1 MIIKLL
7 KSAIYSSIF
16 LAICFTVTII
26 YFLNLLPNYESL
38 ENYKPNVMSRVHAAD
53 GKLIREFS
61 REYRI
66 FIPIED
72 IPENVKLAFIAAE
85 DKNFYTHYGVDL
97 MGILRAAINNTA
109 NIFTNKRPQGAST
122 ITQQVAK
129 NFFFSDEL
137 ALSRKIKEALLAIKI
152 ESALEKNRILELYLN
167 QIYLGSGAYGVGAA
181 SNRYFSKNLHELS
194 ISDSAYLAALPK
206 APNNYHPVRNYE
218 AALNR
223 RNWVLA
229 RMLKND
235 FIKQDIYELEVQK
248 PIDYNI
254 KRYASKFTSDYYLEE
269 IRRRVI
275 DLFDE
280 ADLYGGGLSIRTSL
294 DTESQSMAIKSL
306 QKGLKSYDKRHG
318 YRGVI
323 ANYDQDNWLDYA
335 KKNFKIPEDYLFARV
350 QSFAGKDVVVEID
363 NSKLKFFDDDAIISI
378 DNYRWARKYIS
389 DYYIGPK
396 INNPNDVFK
405 INDIIYISIGKE
417 NRLILEQ
424 IPKINGAIVVMDP
437 YSGRVLALS
446 GGFDFK
452 LSNFN
457 RASQAKRQPGSA
469 FKPFVYLSALENG
482 LKPNSLILDAPFV
495 VDQGEKLGKWKPEN
509 YGKKFYG
516 PTPLRK
522 GIENSR
528 NLMTI
533 RIAQYLGM
541 NKVSEIADRSG
552 IMNNMPE
559 VLSMSLGAGETTLL
573 NLTSAYSSFANGGL
587 KVEPVMIDRIQDR
600 RGKNV
605 YKFNFGKCALCQQ
618 PFLSEVP
625 NPQFKSSFKQIFDSV
640 ESFQI
645 VSMLQGAVERGTG
658 RRTKINGLEI
668 AGKTGTT
675 NSNTDAWFI
684 GFTSDIIV
692 GVYAGFDKPSSLGKT
707 ETGSSVAVPIF
718 KEFISNYY
726 LDKRNIPFKI
736 PQGIELI
743 RTDIDTGE
751 IKSNQINSK
760 TIYEAYRKNDKLLS
774 NKKTL
779 VGKDGFQIIQIDEI
793 VGSDEFVIY

>member
-16 LAICFTVTII
+16 LAICFAVTII

-61 REYRI
+61 REYRV

-97 MGILRAAINNTA
+97 MGILRAAINNTV

-248 PIDYNI
+248 PIDHNI

-318 YRGVI
+318 YRGAI

-378 DNYRWARKYIS
+378 DDYRWARKYIS

-751 IKSNQINSK
+751 IKSNEINSK
-760 TIYEAYRKNDKLLS
+760 TIYEAYRKNDKLLT

-779 VGKDGFQIIQIDEI
+779 VGKDGFQIIQIDET

>member
-16 LAICFTVTII
+16 LAICFAVTII

-61 REYRI
+61 REYRV

-167 QIYLGSGAYGVGAA
+167 QIYFGSGAYGVGAA

-323 ANYDQDNWLDYA
+323 VNYDQDNWLDYA

-363 NSKLKFFDDDAIISI
+363 NSKLKFLDNDAIISI
-378 DNYRWARKYIS
+378 DDYRWARKYIS

-405 INDIIYISIGKE
+405 INDIIYISIGKQ

-779 VGKDGFQIIQIDEI
+779 VGKDGFQIIQIDET
-793 VGSDEFVIY
+793 VGNDEFVIY

>member
-1 MIIKLL
+1 MITKLL
-7 KSAIYSSIF
+7 KAAIYSSIL
-16 LAICFTVTII
+16 LAICLTVTII

-97 MGILRAAINNTA
+97 MGIFRAAINNTA

-218 AALNR
+218 TALKR
-223 RNWVLA
+223 RNWVLV

-235 FIKQDIYELEVQK
+235 FIKQDMYELEVQK
-248 PIDYNI
+248 PIDHNI

-280 ADLYGGGLSIRTSL
+280 DDLYGGGLSIRTSL
-294 DTESQSMAIKSL
+294 DTESQSIAIKSL

-335 KKNFKIPEDYLFARV
+335 KKNFKIPANYLFARV
-350 QSFAGKDVVVEID
+350 QSFVGKDVVVEID
-363 NSKLKFFDDDAIISI
+363 NSKLKYPDNDAILSI
-378 DNYRWARKYIS
+378 DDYKWARKFIS
-389 DYYIGPK
+389 DYYVGPK
-396 INNPNDVFK
+396 ISSPKDIFK
-405 INDIIYISIGKE
+405 VNDIIYISIGE
-417 NRLILEQ
+417 NNRFILEQ

-605 YKFNFGKCALCQQ
+605 YKFNFGECVLCQQ

-707 ETGSSVAVPIF
+707 ETGSSIAVPIF

-726 LDKRNIPFKI
+726 LEKRNIPFKI

-760 TIYEAYRKNDKLLS
+760 TIYEAYRKNDKLLT

-779 VGKDGFQIIQIDEI
+779 VGKDGFKIIQIDEI
-793 VGSDEFVIY
+793 GDSYEFVIY

>member
-7 KSAIYSSIF
+7 KTAIYSSIF
-16 LAICFTVTII
+16 LAICFSVTII

-85 DKNFYTHYGVDL
+85 DKNFYTHYGVDM

-235 FIKQDIYELEVQK
+235 FIKRDMYRLEVQK
-248 PIDYNI
+248 PIDHNI
-254 KRYASKFTSDYYLEE
+254 KRYVSKFTSDYYLEE

-280 ADLYGGGLSIRTSL
+280 DDLYGGGLSIRTSL

-363 NSKLKFFDDDAIISI
+363 NSKLKFLDNDAIISI
-378 DNYRWARKYIS
+378 DDYRWARKYIS

-405 INDIIYISIGKE
+405 INDIIYISIGKK

>member
-7 KSAIYSSIF
+7 KTAIYSSIF

-85 DKNFYTHYGVDL
+85 DKNFYTHYGVDM

-167 QIYLGSGAYGVGAA
+167 QIYFGSGAYGVGAA

-235 FIKQDIYELEVQK
+235 FIKRDMYRLEVQK
-248 PIDYNI
+248 PIDHNI
-254 KRYASKFTSDYYLEE
+254 KRYVSKFTSDYYLEE

-350 QSFAGKDVVVEID
+350 QRFAGKDVVVEID

-378 DNYRWARKYIS
+378 DDYRWARKYIS

-405 INDIIYISIGKE
+405 INDIIYISKGKE
-417 NRLILEQ
+417 NRIILEQ

-751 IKSNQINSK
+751 IKSNQINNK
-760 TIYEAYRKNDKLLS
+760 TIYEAYRKNDKLLT

-793 VGSDEFVIY
+793 GDSDEFVIY

>member
-1 MIIKLL
+1 M
-7 KSAIYSSIF
+7 
-16 LAICFTVTII
+16 TII

-206 APNNYHPVRNYE
+206 APNNYHPIRNYE
-218 AALNR
+218 TALNR

-248 PIDYNI
+248 LIDHNI
-254 KRYASKFTSDYYLEE
+254 KRHASKFTSDYYLEE

-335 KKNFKIPEDYLFARV
+335 KKNFKIPDDYLFARV

-363 NSKLKFFDDDAIISI
+363 NSKLKFLDNDAIISI
-378 DNYRWARKYIS
+378 DDYRWARKYIS

-405 INDIIYISIGKE
+405 INDIIYISIGKK

>member
-1 MIIKLL
+1 MVIRLFKASVYLL
-7 KSAIYSSIF
+7 IFFSIC
-16 LAICFTVTII
+16 LTATII

-38 ENYKPNVMSRVHAAD
+38 ENYKPEVMSRVHAAD

-66 FIPIED
+66 FIPIKD
-72 IPENVKLAFIAAE
+72 VPENVKLAFIAAE

-97 MGILRAAINNTA
+97 IGILRATITNTS

-129 NFFFSDEL
+129 NFFLSDEL
-137 ALSRKIKEALLAIKI
+137 AISRKIKEALLAIKI
-152 ESALEKNRILELYLN
+152 ERALEKDRILELYLN
-167 QIYLGSGAYGVGAA
+167 QIYLGSGAYGIGAA
-181 SNRYFSKNLHELS
+181 SNRYFSKNLNELS
-194 ISDSAYLAALPK
+194 VSDAAFLAALPK
-206 APNNYHPVRNYE
+206 APNNYHPVRNYD
-218 AALNR
+218 AALKR
-223 RNWVLA
+223 RNWVLS
-229 RMLKND
+229 RMLKNN
-235 FIKQDIYELEVQK
+235 FINQDTHRLEFNK
-248 PIDYNI
+248 PIEHNI
-254 KRYASKFTSDYYLEE
+254 KKNASKFTSDYYLEE
-269 IRRRVI
+269 IRRKVI
-275 DLFDE
+275 ELFSE

-294 DTESQSMAIKSL
+294 DTESQFMAIRSL
-306 QKGLKSYDKRHG
+306 QKGLESYDKRHG
-318 YRGVI
+318 YRGVV
-323 ANYDQDNWLDYA
+323 ANYDKDDWLDYA
-335 KKNFKIPEDYLFARV
+335 KQNFKIPQGYFFARV
-350 QSFAGKDVVVEID
+350 KNFKSMDVIIEID
-363 NSKLKFFDDDAIISI
+363 NSKLNFFDNEAKLKFED
-378 DNYRWARKYIS
+378 YKWARKFIS

-396 INNPNDVFK
+396 IKNPNDVFK
-405 INDIIYISIGKE
+405 KNDIIFVSLAK
-417 NRLILEQ
+417 NNNFILKQ

-446 GGFDFK
+446 GGFDFR

-495 VDQGEKLGKWKPEN
+495 VDQGERLGKWKPEN

-573 NLTSAYSSFANGGL
+573 SLTSAYSSFANGGL
-587 KVEPVMIDRIQDR
+587 KVVPVMIDRIQDR

-605 YKFNFGKCALCQQ
+605 YKFNFGECKLCQQ
-618 PFLSEVP
+618 PFLSEIP
-625 NPQFKSSFKQIFDSV
+625 NPEFKSSFQQIFDSV

-658 RRTKINGLEI
+658 RRTRINGIEI

-726 LDKRNIPFKI
+726 LDKRSMPFKI
-736 PQGIELI
+736 PQGVELI

-751 IKSNQINSK
+751 IKSNEINNK

-793 VGSDEFVIY
+793 INGDEFVIY

>member
-218 AALNR
+218 TALNR

-248 PIDYNI
+248 PIDHNI

-363 NSKLKFFDDDAIISI
+363 NSKLKFFDNDAIISI
-378 DNYRWARKYIS
+378 DDYRWARKYIS

-405 INDIIYISIGKE
+405 IYDIIYISIGKE

-605 YKFNFGKCALCQQ
+605 YKFNFGECALCQQ

-793 VGSDEFVIY
+793 VDSDEFVIY

>member
-1 MIIKLL
+1 ML
-7 KSAIYSSIF
+7 YSLFSNLVDHYSF
-16 LAICFTVTII
+16 FNVFKYLTVRT
-26 YFLNLLPNYESL
+26 
-38 ENYKPNVMSRVHAAD
+38 
-53 GKLIREFS
+53 G
-61 REYRI
+61 
-66 FIPIED
+66 
-72 IPENVKLAFIAAE
+72 
-85 DKNFYTHYGVDL
+85 
-97 MGILRAAINNTA
+97 
-109 NIFTNKRPQGAST
+109 
-122 ITQQVAK
+122 
-129 NFFFSDEL
+129 
-137 ALSRKIKEALLAIKI
+137 LS
-152 ESALEKNRILELYLN
+152 
-167 QIYLGSGAYGVGAA
+167 
-181 SNRYFSKNLHELS
+181 
-194 ISDSAYLAALPK
+194 
-206 APNNYHPVRNYE
+206 
-218 AALNR
+218 
-223 RNWVLA
+223 
-229 RMLKND
+229 M
-235 FIKQDIYELEVQK
+235 
-248 PIDYNI
+248 
-254 KRYASKFTSDYYLEE
+254 FTSM
-269 IRRRVI
+269 I
-275 DLFDE
+275 
-280 ADLYGGGLSIRTSL
+280 
-294 DTESQSMAIKSL
+294 
-306 QKGLKSYDKRHG
+306 
-318 YRGVI
+318 
-323 ANYDQDNWLDYA
+323 
-335 KKNFKIPEDYLFARV
+335 
-350 QSFAGKDVVVEID
+350 VV
-363 NSKLKFFDDDAIISI
+363 FF
-378 DNYRWARKYIS
+378 
-389 DYYIGPK
+389 IGPK
-396 INNPNDVFK
+396 IINPNDVFK
-405 INDIIYISIGKE
+405 INDIIYLSIGKE
-417 NRLILEQ
+417 NRFILEQ

-605 YKFNFGKCALCQQ
+605 YKFNFGECALCQQ

-625 NPQFKSSFKQIFDSV
+625 NPQFKSSFKQIFDTV

-645 VSMLQGAVERGTG
+645 VSMLQGAIERGTG

-760 TIYEAYRKNDKLLS
+760 TIYEAYRKNDKLLT

-793 VGSDEFVIY
+793 EDSDEFVIY